1 MSRYT
6 GPKMRIARRLGVQ
19 IFGRNTG
26 KDAKKYNFAKKNYP
40 PGQHGQGKIG
50 KISEYGKQ
58 LNEKQKIRFLYG
70 ITERS
75 MRNYYQKALKI
86 KGVTSD
92 DLLRLL
98 ETRLDNVIFRAG
110 LTNTRA
116 QARQIVTHALVLVN
130 GKKTDIP
137 SMELKIK
144 DTFEIRANKKNSP
157 LFAEIKKAK
166 NAPARWLAVN
176 FPNLS
181 GEVMI
186 LPGKDDFE
194 KIIDPKMVIEY
205 YSKA

>member
-6 GPKMRIARRLGVQ
+6 GPKIRIARRLGVQ

-40 PGQHGQGKIG
+40 PGQHGQTKIG
-50 KISEYGKQ
+50 KLSEYGKQ
-58 LNEKQKIRFLYG
+58 LQEKQKIRFLYG
-70 ITERS
+70 ITERQ
-75 MRNYYQKALKI
+75 MRNYYQKALKM

-98 ETRLDNVIFRAG
+98 EMRLDNVVFRAG
-110 LTNTRA
+110 FANTRA
-116 QARQIVTHALVLVN
+116 QARQIVTHAHIIVN

-137 SMELKIK
+137 STQLKKEDI
-144 DTFEIRANKKNSP
+144 FEIRANKKDSP
-157 LFAEIKKAK
+157 LFFEIKKSK
-166 NAPARWLAVN
+166 NAPARWISSN
-176 FPNLS
+176 FQHLS
-181 GEVMI
+181 GKVNAM
-186 LPGKDDFE
+186 PAKDDFD